1 MKDVYIQFNERDKVP
16 LTKMEIENK
25 GQEYADW
32 GVLLNLPAREHSY
45 RIVAE
50 DSAGNNSLPLEGKIT
65 VPSKNPSVE
74 SQ

>member
-1 MKDVYIQFNERDKVP
+1 
-16 LTKMEIENK
+16 MEIENK